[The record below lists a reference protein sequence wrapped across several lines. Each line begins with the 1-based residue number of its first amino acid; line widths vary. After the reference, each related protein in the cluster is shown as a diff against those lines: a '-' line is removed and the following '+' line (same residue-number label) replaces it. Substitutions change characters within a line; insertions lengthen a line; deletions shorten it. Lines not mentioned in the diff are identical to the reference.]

1 MSKKA
6 HDKARSVD
14 RVAARNMSTVR
25 DRCTHKT
32 RWTIFKFSDEDG
44 LIEKLLKKG
53 FTQEHIA
60 NLFPHRLLGISR
72 FIGHP
77 NAKGNLCLNTG
88 IQGFEKLIAGLSSPP
103 NAWSNT
109 YAYLGVGDST
119 TAAAATQTDLQAS
132 SNYTYVAMASGYPS
146 QSSQTLSWQASF
158 SSAVANYAWNEFV
171 VTNASSKGSGVV
183 LNRLVSSQG
192 TKTSG
197 QTWKK
202 LLSPLYMGL
211 DCKHNLVINC
221 A

>member
-1 MSKKA
+1 MSKTA
-6 HDKARSVD
+6 NDQARSVD
-14 RVAARNMSTVR
+14 RVSTKNILDLS
-25 DRCTHKT
+25 DRCKHKT
-32 RWTIFKFSDEDG
+32 RWTIFKFWDEDG
-44 LIEKLLKKG
+44 LVEKCLNKAYRRK
-53 FTQEHIA
+53 HVA
-60 NLFPHRLLGISR
+60 NLFPHRLLEISR
-72 FIGHP
+72 FMGHP

-132 SNYTYVAMASGYPS
+132 TNYTYVAMASGYPS

-158 SSAVANYAWNEFV
+158 GSSSANYAWNEFV

-197 QTWKK
+197 QTWV
-202 LLSPLYMGL
+202 LTIS
-211 DCKHNLVINC
+211 ITWS
-221 A
+221 